1 VTARRRLALG
11 IVAACLALAADPRAY
26 LELGADINGQVVGLK
41 WAAQPVRYFV
51 ENVDTSGVT
60 AVDLQRV
67 AAGAFATWAAVPHAT
82 VSSDF
87 AGFVD
92 APPVGSDG
100 LSVIGFQPL
109 IGAPFTLA
117 STSFT
122 IDEGTGALQEAD
134 IAVNTSFDWSLAPG
148 GDLSHFDLGFALLHE
163 IGHLYGLGHSGL
175 GETELTTEGRRRVL
189 AKQAVMFPIAFPPGA
204 VSDRALDPDDEAGL
218 ADLYPETGERRVL
231 GSVAGRVT
239 RDGAGVF
246 GAHVTAFNP
255 TTGSIVGSF
264 TLSDDGSFVI
274 SGLDAGLYVVRAE
287 PLDDEDLAS
296 FFDDASA
303 VDIDFRPAFARR
315 LVAVPAGGS
324 SARVEIRVTRK

>member
-1 VTARRRLALG
+1 
-11 IVAACLALAADPRAY
+11 
-26 LELGADINGQVVGLK
+26 
-41 WAAQPVRYFV
+41 
-51 ENVDTSGVT
+51 
-60 AVDLQRV
+60 
-67 AAGAFATWAAVPHAT
+67 
-82 VSSDF
+82 
-87 AGFVD
+87 
-92 APPVGSDG
+92 
-100 LSVIGFQPL
+100 
-109 IGAPFTLA
+109 
-117 STSFT
+117 
-122 IDEGTGALQEAD
+122 
-134 IAVNTSFDWSLAPG
+134 
-148 GDLSHFDLGFALLHE
+148 
-163 IGHLYGLGHSGL
+163 
-175 GETELTTEGRRRVL
+175 
-189 AKQAVMFPIAFPPGA
+189 
-204 VSDRALDPDDEAGL
+204 
-218 ADLYPETGERRVL
+218 VL